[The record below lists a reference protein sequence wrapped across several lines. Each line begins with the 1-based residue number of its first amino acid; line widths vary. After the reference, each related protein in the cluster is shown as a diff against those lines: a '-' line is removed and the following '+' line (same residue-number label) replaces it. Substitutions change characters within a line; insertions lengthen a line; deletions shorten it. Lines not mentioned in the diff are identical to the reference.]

1 MNIKELKGQ
10 NLFYYLTHDSEDKD
24 YASTVALLPIA
35 VNGVDEAFAL
45 LERIVAQDKKLIAIY
60 PSIEDIDTSEMK
72 YVGEI
77 PDDGA
82 LYIK

>member
-1 MNIKELKGQ
+1 MNIKDLKGQ
-10 NLFYYLTHDSEDKD
+10 NLFYYLTHDDKDKD
-24 YASTVALLPIA
+24 YASVVALLPIA
-35 VNGVDEAFAL
+35 MTGIDEAFEL
-45 LERIVAQDKKLIAIY
+45 LERVVAQDKKFIAVY

-82 LYIK
+82 LYIQ